1 MDASFEHDDT
11 RPARGPCPARHSIE
25 RRAVDR
31 PAVLI
36 TDDDAALRE
45 TLRATIESCGVRTML
60 AADGVEALEIVQ
72 QGPVH
77 VAVFDMHMPRLTGL
91 EAMLR
96 MRSMGFDLPC
106 ILMTGR
112 LDERLRRAAGEAKAF
127 SLLSKPVSRKVIVG
141 SVQRALEIQARWLLP
156 GRQGTAESSEPPSR
170 G

>member
-1 MDASFEHDDT
+1 M
-11 RPARGPCPARHSIE
+11 RPARGPCPALQSIG

-60 AADGVEALEIVQ
+60 AADGMEALELVK

-112 LDERLRRAAGEAKAF
+112 LDERLRRAAGEAQAF
-127 SLLSKPVSRKVIVG
+127 SLLSKPISRKVIVG
-141 SVQRALEIQARWLLP
+141 SVQRALEIQARRLLP
-156 GRQGTAESSEPPSR
+156 NPDRTAESVEPPAR